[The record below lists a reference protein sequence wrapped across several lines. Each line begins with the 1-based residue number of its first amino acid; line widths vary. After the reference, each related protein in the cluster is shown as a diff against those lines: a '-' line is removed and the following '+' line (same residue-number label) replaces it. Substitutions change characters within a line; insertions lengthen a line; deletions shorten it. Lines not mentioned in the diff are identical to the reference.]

1 VIRQDISENQAKI
14 VFLGIG
20 SNLGNKKYNLERT
33 KYFLEQEPIKIL
45 KISNIYE
52 TYSWPNR
59 NHPKFYNMVIK
70 VLTDLSPT
78 KLFIKIKEIEK
89 YLGRKANKINTPRVC
104 DIDILDYDKKCYNLK
119 LNNNSIIIPHPRID
133 NRNFV
138 LFPLYE
144 IEKNWVHPQNKTKI
158 QHLIQ
163 NLDDFSL
170 YTIKQI

>member
-1 VIRQDISENQAKI
+1 MIRQDISENQAKI

-33 KYFLEQEPIKIL
+33 KYFLEKEPIKIL

-89 YLGRKANKINTPRVC
+89 YLGRKATKINTPRVC

-119 LNNNSIIIPHPRID
+119 LKNNSIIIPHPRID

-144 IEKNWVHPQNKTKI
+144 IEKNWKHPLNNRKI
-158 QHLIQ
+158 IDLMCNLSPRALTCIKLI
-163 NLDDFSL
+163 
-170 YTIKQI
+170 

>member
-1 VIRQDISENQAKI
+1 MDVMRI
-14 VFLGIG
+14 
-20 SNLGNKKYNLERT
+20 
-33 KYFLEQEPIKIL
+33 
-45 KISNIYE
+45 
-52 TYSWPNR
+52 
-59 NHPKFYNMVIK
+59 MV
-70 VLTDLSPT
+70 
-78 KLFIKIKEIEK
+78 
-89 YLGRKANKINTPRVC
+89 
-104 DIDILDYDKKCYNLK
+104 KKCYNLK